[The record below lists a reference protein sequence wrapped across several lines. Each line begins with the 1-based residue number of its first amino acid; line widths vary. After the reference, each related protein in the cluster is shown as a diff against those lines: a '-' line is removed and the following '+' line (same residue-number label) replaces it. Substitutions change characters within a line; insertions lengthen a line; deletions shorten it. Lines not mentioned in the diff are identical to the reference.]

1 MLISM
6 VLIFWAYYAP
16 HPTNLRLHITLFKPN
31 PTSWLGL
38 PGVSEA
44 SKSSS
49 ANATRVELNTDDG
62 ALWLRTVLAFTR
74 PGSLEDAEKATVK
87 VVAAIFHPGPIFRPR
102 NLLGTKRGALRM
114 LTLSF
119 STFNLKSSAV
129 NSTVDNYF
137 VLIFCVS
144 NMIDCLLAGEEY
156 SPTTLD
162 QQCRD
167 LVSKGKKK
175 EYRLDGVMG
184 PQGLLKQKPHR
195 LFPWCP

>member
-1 MLISM
+1 
-6 VLIFWAYYAP
+6 
-16 HPTNLRLHITLFKPN
+16 
-31 PTSWLGL
+31 
-38 PGVSEA
+38 
-44 SKSSS
+44 
-49 ANATRVELNTDDG
+49 
-62 ALWLRTVLAFTR
+62 
-74 PGSLEDAEKATVK
+74 
-87 VVAAIFHPGPIFRPR
+87 
-102 NLLGTKRGALRM
+102 M

-175 EYRLDGVMG
+175 NID
-184 PQGLLKQKPHR
+184 
-195 LFPWCP
+195 

>member
-102 NLLGTKRGALRM
+102 NLLGTKKRS
-114 LTLSF
+114 LTHAHS
-119 STFNLKSSAV
+119 
-129 NSTVDNYF
+129 
-137 VLIFCVS
+137 IFFHLQLEVVCRQFYGGQ
-144 NMIDCLLAGEEY
+144 LLC
-156 SPTTLD
+156 TH
-162 QQCRD
+162 
-167 LVSKGKKK
+167 
-175 EYRLDGVMG
+175 
-184 PQGLLKQKPHR
+184 LLC
-195 LFPWCP
+195 F